1 MRYLVLTRR
10 QFTVALSSVLVVIL
24 AVVGTIGAF
33 AASERKLPIYCVE
46 NNKKQIAISFDAA
59 WGADDTDQLISILKT
74 YKVKATFF
82 VVGAWVDKYP
92 DEIKKLSKAGH
103 RVENHSNSHPY
114 MTKLST
120 EKMITELT
128 ACNEKIKEITGR
140 QPVLF
145 RAPYGDY
152 NNAVIDAVQSQKMFT
167 IQWDVDS
174 LDWFESATPDSII
187 KNVTEKVKDGS
198 IMLMHND
205 AEHTP
210 AALPTILKT
219 LQDDG
224 FEFVLIEDLIY
235 KDNYEIRHDGMQC
248 KKN

>member
-198 IMLMHND
+198 IILMHND

>member
-198 IMLMHND
+198 IILMHND

-210 AALPTILKT
+210 QALPTILKT

-224 FEFVLIEDLIY
+224 YEFVLIEDLIY
-235 KDNYEIRHDGMQC
+235 KENYEIKHDGTQR
-248 KKN
+248 KIT